1 MATSSD
7 KYRPLPDYLT
17 IKKSKIEG
25 LGLFATQ
32 KIDKATVMGITHVTT
47 IEKEFSHYKIRTPL
61 GGFINHSD
69 DPNCQLMDIGNNT
82 FIETTREIYKG
93 DEITLKYTMYE
104 VVD

>member
-1 MATSSD
+1 M
-7 KYRPLPDYLT
+7 
-17 IKKSKIEG
+17 
-25 LGLFATQ
+25 FATQ
-32 KIDKATVMGITHVTT
+32 KIDKATVMAITHVTT

-93 DEITLKYTMYE
+93 DEITLKYTMYD